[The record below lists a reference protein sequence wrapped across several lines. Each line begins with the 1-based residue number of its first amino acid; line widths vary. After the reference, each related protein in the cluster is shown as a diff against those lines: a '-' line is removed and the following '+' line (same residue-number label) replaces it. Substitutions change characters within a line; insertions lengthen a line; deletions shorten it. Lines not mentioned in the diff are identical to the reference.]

1 MPGFFPHL
9 FAGCAVFVF
18 GRYYF
23 KDYFGGMD
31 KYKERILLAV
41 VCISF
46 SIAPD
51 FLLIIYYTFHMSRFV
66 TFLYYHDIIHYLL
79 FPISIGGLLILKF
92 KVNLKWRPIWIMG
105 FLCILLHITMD
116 SLIQETGIWF

>member
-9 FAGCAVFVF
+9 FAGCALFVF

-23 KDYFGGMD
+23 KNYFDGTD
-31 KYKERILLAV
+31 KSKERILLAV

-51 FLLIIYYTFHMSRFV
+51 FLLIIYYVFHMSQFV
-66 TFLYYHDIIHYLL
+66 TFLHYHDMIHYLL
-79 FPISIGGLLILKF
+79 LPISIGGLLILKF
-92 KVNLKWRPIWIMG
+92 KVDVKWRPIWIMG
-105 FLCILLHITMD
+105 FFCILLHLTMD
-116 SLIQETGIWF
+116 LFIRESGMWI